1 MIIRCETCYSI
12 FKLNSSL
19 IKDGGLRVRCSKCRT
34 VFRVYPPQLADPRKS
49 PRVKTRN
56 LVSYFSFDKDGKL
69 TSEGMG
75 IVLDISED
83 GILIETPNNIKLG
96 LLVMAVTDK
105 MNNLIEIKGE
115 IIRIRRKPNGMFF
128 IGIKFIGVE
137 ERVSQFVAT
146 LIKEYSFRRENL
158 YYSVK
163 QKNAHFELAI

>member
-1 MIIRCETCYSI
+1 
-12 FKLNSSL
+12 
-19 IKDGGLRVRCSKCRT
+19 
-34 VFRVYPPQLADPRKS
+34 
-49 PRVKTRN
+49 
-56 LVSYFSFDKDGKL
+56 
-69 TSEGMG
+69 MG

-137 ERVSQFVAT
+137 EKVSQFVAT

-158 YYSVK
+158 FYSVK
-163 QKNAHFELAI
+163 QKNAQFELAI